1 MMIMKNLDNGICSIG
16 SVQVS
21 GYREGKYGVTI
32 IYHENST
39 CVGVYTTNKVYA
51 APITITRKHLENGKI
66 SAIIVNSGNANCY
79 TKEEGIK
86 NGLELAQLTADTL
99 GIPLEDVA
107 VASTGVIGRQM
118 PMNILKPVAE
128 KSLSQLGNSKSH
140 ASDAANAILTTDTV
154 KKECAV
160 EHTLKDGTTFR
171 VAGMC
176 KGSGMIAPNMGT
188 MLGFITT
195 DLKLP
200 QEKLQEALNESIR
213 KSFNMVVVDGDEST
227 NDTVLLLSTDEV
239 CGEYD
244 ENFQE
249 ALDYVCISLAKQIA
263 RDGEG
268 ADKFMQV
275 EAGGCRTLDDAILI
289 SKSIVSS
296 SLVKT
301 ALAGADP
308 NWGRIISA
316 MGYSGVDFDPDN
328 VSISIGNQD
337 KDVPIVEDG
346 VVTTYDKPELLEE
359 AEAIM
364 KEMTVII
371 QVDIHEGDYSTT
383 AYGCDLTCEYVHI
396 NADYTT

>member
-1 MMIMKNLDNGICSIG
+1 MKTLDKGICSID
-16 SVQVS
+16 SVKAS

-32 IYHENST
+32 IYHEKST
-39 CVGVYTTNKVYA
+39 CVGVYTKNKVYA
-51 APITITRKHLENGKI
+51 APIDITRKHLENGEI
-66 SAIIVNSGNANCY
+66 SAIIINSGNANCY
-79 TKEEGIK
+79 TKEDGIRK
-86 NGLELAQLTADTL
+86 GMELAQLTADTL
-99 GIPLEDVA
+99 DISVEEVA

-118 PMNILKPVAE
+118 PMDILKPVAE
-128 KSLSQLGNSKSH
+128 KSLSQLDNSRQS
-140 ASDAANAILTTDTV
+140 ADNAADAILTTDTV
-154 KKECAV
+154 RKECAV
-160 EHTLKDGTTFR
+160 ESKLTDGTAFK
-171 VAGMC
+171 VAGIC

-200 QEKLQEALNESIR
+200 QNVLQDALNRSIK

-227 NDTVLLLSTDEV
+227 NDTVLLLSTNDV
-239 CGEYD
+239 IGEYD

-249 ALDYVCISLAKQIA
+249 ALDYVTTSLAKQIA

-268 ADKFMQV
+268 ADKFMEV
-275 EAGGCRTLDDAILI
+275 TANGCGSEDEAIMI

-316 MGYSGVDFDPDN
+316 MGYSGVDFNPDK
-328 VSISIGNQD
+328 VSISIGNRSEDVVIVD
-337 KDVPIVEDG
+337 KG
-346 VVTTYDKPELLEE
+346 NVTTYERPELLER
-359 AEAIM
+359 AEEIM
-364 KEMTVII
+364 KEKTVLIK
-371 QVDIHEGDYSTT
+371 VDVHEGNFCAT